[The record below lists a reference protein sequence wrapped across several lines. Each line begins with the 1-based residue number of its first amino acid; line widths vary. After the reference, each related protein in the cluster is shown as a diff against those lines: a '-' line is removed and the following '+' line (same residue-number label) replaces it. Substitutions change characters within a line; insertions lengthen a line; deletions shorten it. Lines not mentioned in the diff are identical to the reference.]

1 MMDGESLAAEPGGRE
16 HEDSRSLALR
26 VTDLAV
32 SYGHVAAV
40 HSVSFTL
47 REGECV
53 ALVGPNG
60 NGKSSVVM
68 GVAGLVARRAVSAAT
83 RFTTR

>member
-1 MMDGESLAAEPGGRE
+1 MTDGESAAAETDRRE
-16 HEDSRSLALR
+16 REESQSLALR

-40 HSVSFTL
+40 HSVSFTI
-47 REGECV
+47 REGECI

-68 GVAGLVARRAVSAAT
+68 GVAGLSRVAAA
-83 RFTTR
+83 